1 MRGLYER
8 FRNEITQGIQPDYYD
23 RDELLDIYDYAQDEA
38 DVMVQMYVFLVASRL
53 YPDADSFLGERIGF
67 FVSYLDSRAGM
78 DLLQRKGRPD
88 TPLWDVL
95 ALGVKHYPQGDPASD
110 LEAFFKKHKRIDSE
124 SVIKLVDLLREM
136 ERPDL
141 LHAHLADLRK
151 AVEDPQ
157 GLLFEA
163 AESLRN
169 AGEPYLDT
177 ARDLAEELTEK
188 EPFNIDNWVLLSK
201 IQFQRQDAEEAVSA
215 ADYAAAL
222 DPSFRPPKIMKA
234 LGMVVTGENRPQAI
248 ETLSNLMHEQPDDAV
263 AMRGLIEALRQ
274 EGRKEEAVDE
284 CLRLLSADATS
295 MPSILPQILSMG
307 MTDRQAD
314 IVAGLIYDSFGD
326 DEARYI
332 EIARG
337 LMQQGLGS
345 GAAFV
350 LERFDLRFG
359 IFIGAEFMVELYYR
373 LRRYEDLIAF
383 FKKCCDRNSR
393 MSAEGGQA
401 ADSSGTCGENGAA
414 GITSRMP
421 LHLSSASILFFA
433 SASLLAGDYAT
444 ASLVSEMAIATAYSN
459 FDELDIYDRI
469 SYKGMLNIMRD
480 IKRYAANPSTIP
492 STPGFDPITDRER
505 L

>member
-1 MRGLYER
+1 MLFRSER

-141 LHAHLADLRK
+141 LHAHLTDLRK

-234 LGMVVTGENRPQAI
+234 LGMVVTGENRPEAI
-248 ETLSNLMHEQPDDAV
+248 ETLRNLMHEQPDDTV

-274 EGRKEEAVDE
+274 EGRKDEAVDE
-284 CLRLLSADATS
+284 CLRMLSADATS
-295 MPSILPQILSMG
+295 LPSILPQILSMG

-314 IVAGLIYDSFGD
+314 IVATLIYDSFGD

-337 LMQQGLGS
+337 LMQQNLGS
-345 GAAFV
+345 GAAFI
-350 LERFDLRFG
+350 LERFDLRYG
-359 IFIGAEFMVELYYR
+359 ICIGAELMIEVYYR
-373 LRRYEDLIAF
+373 LRRHEDLIAF
-383 FKKCCDRNSR
+383 FKKCCDRNRNPDGSGQ
-393 MSAEGGQA
+393 SAVP
-401 ADSSGTCGENGAA
+401 SGSCGESESA

-421 LHLSSASILFFA
+421 LQLSSASILFFA

-444 ASLVSEMAIATAYSN
+444 AALVSEMAIATAYSN

-480 IKRYAANPSTIP
+480 INRYAANPSTIP
-492 STPGFDPITDRER
+492 STPDFDPITDRER
-505 L
+505 I